1 MGCGPRSPLLTY
13 LSSAARLDRYAI
25 QSRHTEIGSD
35 RFVAVSRPLP
45 TGLSSSITCTCPRR
59 PAPNGGREAVCLV
72 FAEKWCSGA
81 PARTAARSLVADA
94 LALAGQIRRFKA
106 NCREVRHSVAVEPVI
121 GDHKDG
127 CLMRRNYF
135 KGRDGDRIDA
145 LPAAGGFNFRPL
157 LAPFAKLSRALLL
170 ILSRGFPSPR
180 PCVPH
185 GFPGKSPH

>member
-1 MGCGPRSPLLTY
+1 MCHSIAPYRIRKRLICCCQPP
-13 LSSAARLDRYAI
+13 AAD
-25 QSRHTEIGSD
+25 
-35 RFVAVSRPLP
+35 
-45 TGLSSSITCTCPRR
+45 GLVVVHNLYPSE
-59 PAPNGGREAVCLV
+59 EACAKRWGEPVCLA